1 MCTGLFTKLI
11 GSLVFCLFLYMLA
24 MSAGGA
30 VMGALTAGC
39 SFFTEGATSAL
50 KHVGWDTR
58 SDQQKYI
65 DTLIKEN
72 EIVGLTQQK
81 NELIRLG
88 EEKARAESDKQR
100 EARFADLLL
109 TVEVQEKR
117 LTGLTN
123 AYRQAD
129 SECRVLSDKTLDAI
143 KTKAACEKKQRDDYE
158 TAVSDVTSWSKRTG
172 WSKNDG
178 PLSRGPLA
186 LVPTTEDEA
195 AQCAI
200 QYDTL
205 TRLEKRREEI
215 CAFAD
220 DAFDATTVFKK
231 EIERDETVVAHIRGN
246 LGKITA
252 LVKLQNQVHID
263 GNIGLTDGS
272 RTMMA
277 NAIKGFD
284 NGITTLGKF
293 YIEDGT
299 LGIEGTDSQLR
310 IEGTNSPKIVELKD
324 SP

>member
-1 MCTGLFTKLI
+1 
-11 GSLVFCLFLYMLA
+11 MLA
-24 MSAGGA
+24 TSAGGA
-30 VMGALTAGC
+30 VMGALMSGC

-65 DTLIKEN
+65 DTLKKEN
-72 EIVGLTQQK
+72 EIVGLTQEK
-81 NELIRLG
+81 NELIRIG
-88 EEKARAESDKQR
+88 NEKERAESDKQR

-109 TVEVQEKR
+109 TVEVQETR
-117 LTGLTN
+117 LKGLTS
-123 AYRQAD
+123 AWRQAD
-129 SECRVLSDKTLDAI
+129 SDCKLVSDKTLDAI
-143 KTKAACEKKQRDDYE
+143 KTKAACQKKQRDDYDKG
-158 TAVSDVTSWSKRTG
+158 VSDVTTWSQRTG
-172 WSKNDG
+172 WSKNEG

-195 AQCAI
+195 AKCAI
-200 QYDTL
+200 QYNTL
-205 TRLEKRREEI
+205 TRLEKQTEI
-215 CAFAD
+215 LCAFAE
-220 DAFDATTVFKK
+220 DAFDATTEFKK
-231 EIERDETVVAHIRGN
+231 EMERDETVVAKIRGN

-263 GNIGLTDGS
+263 GNIGLTDES

-299 LGIEGTDSQLR
+299 LGIEGTDSPLR
-310 IEGTNSPKIVELKD
+310 IAGTNSPKIVELKD